1 MKTKILTGSMI
12 TVYALLNT
20 PAFAEEVTL
29 DPIVVSADF
38 REEKL
43 SETTNSVTVIGE
55 EEIYDKASAP
65 FEEVIG
71 KAPNVNFTGVG
82 SRAHHIQI
90 RGIGE
95 RSQFKYPLN
104 PSVGITIDGMDFSDT
119 TLAVTLFDVN
129 QIEVLKGP
137 QGTTF
142 GSNGMAG
149 VINVQS
155 NEPTRETEGHVEATV
170 GNYNTKAFGLAVGGE
185 ISENLLGR
193 FSIHKNTSDG
203 FMENIYLGR
212 DDTNNIDELA
222 AKMQLRWFAAD
233 NHTIDFKFMHLDID
247 NGYNAFTL
255 DNSRKSIADVP
266 GNDEQKTNALLL
278 KSTYDFG
285 KSKLISSINWSDNDT
300 LYVTDYDWAYPGYN
314 INGGEQY
321 DGYDSFD
328 RNRKNLSIDVRFV
341 SDEKGKIFNNTT
353 DWTIG
358 AYYQDRKHTL
368 DNFYYYSE
376 PGYAEY
382 KELSTKYDTKA
393 TALYGQ
399 LDTVLTD
406 KLTLITGLRVEKW
419 DAQYSDHKLYVAD
432 YSPDT
437 ITEVS
442 RDYDDTLYG
451 GKIGLNYQVDK
462 NTLIYTALS
471 KGYKPGGVNVDPSV
485 TDDLKTYET
494 EELWNLEAGINSSH
508 FDNKLYSRLNVFY
521 AKRRDQQV
529 DTSDQIGADYVE
541 YLVNAG
547 KSYNYGLESEIDYYP
562 KDSLHLY
569 SRIGLLQTEYDEFPT
584 DPSLEGRGQ
593 PQAPNYQY
601 NIGLN
606 YNFAENWAFNT
617 NIEGKDSYY
626 FTNST
631 NQKINGYDIVNASL
645 LYTRGNWSANIWV
658 KNITDEDYPIKA
670 FYWDNT
676 SADGWDD
683 PQVYVQ
689 YGSPRTFGLTVSYDF

>member
-1 MKTKILTGSMI
+1 MKSKILTGSLI
-12 TVYALLNT
+12 ASYALLNT
-20 PAFAEEVTL
+20 PAFAEETTL
-29 DPIVVSADF
+29 DPIVVTADF
-38 REEKL
+38 REAKL

-55 EEIYDKASAP
+55 NEIYDKASAP

-71 KAPNVNFTGVG
+71 KVPNVNFTGVG

-104 PSVGITIDGMDFSDT
+104 PSVGIMIDGMDFSDT
-119 TLAVTLFDVN
+119 ALAVTLFDVQ

-142 GSNGMAG
+142 GANGMAG
-149 VINVQS
+149 MINIQS

-170 GNYNTKAFGLAVGGE
+170 GNYNTKAFGLAIGGE

-193 FSIHKNTSDG
+193 FSIHKNTNDG
-203 FMENIYLGR
+203 FMENTYLGR

-222 AKMQLRWFAAD
+222 MKAQLRWFASD
-233 NHTIDFKFMHLDID
+233 NHTIDLKFMHLDID
-247 NGYNAFTL
+247 NGYDGFTL
-255 DNSRKSIADVP
+255 DNSRESISDFP
-266 GNDEQKTNALLL
+266 GDDKQKTNAVLL
-278 KSTYDFG
+278 KSTYEFE
-285 KSKLISSINWSDNDT
+285 KAKLISSINWSDTDT
-300 LYVTDYDWAYPGYN
+300 LYTVDYDWAYTGYS

-321 DGYDSFD
+321 TGTDSFD
-328 RNRKNLSIDVRFV
+328 RNRKNLSIDVRLV
-341 SDEKGKIFNNTT
+341 SDENGKIFNNTT

-358 AYYQDRKHTL
+358 AYHQNRKHTL

-382 KELSTKYDTKA
+382 KILSTKYDTESN
-393 TALYGQ
+393 ALYGQ
-399 LDTVLTD
+399 LDTELSD

-419 DAQYSDHKLYVAD
+419 DAEYSDHKL

-462 NTLIYTALS
+462 DTLLYTALS

-485 TDDLKTYET
+485 PDDLKTYET
-494 EELWNLEAGINSSH
+494 EELWNLEVGINSSH
-508 FDNKLYSRLNVFY
+508 FDNKLHSRLNVFY

-529 DTSDQIGADYVE
+529 DDSDQIGADYVE
-541 YLVNAG
+541 WLTNAG
-547 KSYNYGLESEIDYYP
+547 KGHNYGLESELDYYP
-562 KDSLHLY
+562 NDTLHLY
-569 SRIGLLQTEYDEFPT
+569 SRIGLLQTEYDEYLT

-593 PQAPNYQY
+593 LQAPKYQY

-606 YNFAENWAFNT
+606 YSFADNWAFNT
-617 NIEGKDSYY
+617 NIEGKGNYY
-626 FTNST
+626 FTNNT
-631 NQKINGYDIVNASL
+631 DQKLDGYDIANASL
-645 LYTRGNWSANIWV
+645 LYMNGNWSANLWV
-658 KNITDEDYPIKA
+658 KNITNEDYAIKA

-683 PQVYVQ
+683 PQVYTQ
-689 YGSPRTFGLTVSYDF
+689 LGTPRTAGLTVSYDF